1 LLRRCHSRP
10 PSLASTNTRGT
21 RRQRRVGIDEKI
33 EGKTRKT
40 KEQRRITI
48 TSLSSSLE
56 VAPPSF
62 CPVTSSTANDKNT
75 IVRGKN
81 TANNIEWNKEKTRE
95 EQRKNIQGEVED
107 KRRKSHRN
115 ATVYNCNA
123 TGSTARRNRPVCFP
137 LPLSSSFF
145 ICSPS
150 PLLTL
155 HVNNG
160 KCSTPARLSLKK
172 IQKIFLKTCDFL
184 ACFSIYF
191 D

>member
-1 LLRRCHSRP
+1 LLRRCHSKP

-21 RRQRRVGIDEKI
+21 RRQRRVGVDEKI

-56 VAPPSF
+56 VAPLSF

-81 TANNIEWNKEKTRE
+81 TANNKEKTRE